1 MNSHDFDE
9 DFRRRAVTEFLRNPA
24 NRARPTEPDGQRRDR
39 PTASNASGADGASGD
54 QTAARDITSDN
65 STATTTTTSGTVAGR
80 SVMTAKE
87 RQSNTEE
94 EEENLPQFPEIA
106 WRGTFHF
113 YREAMDGTTEASD
126 VAHFATFWA
135 ACAASLGRRVHCFVG
150 DLVYPNGYICFYG
163 DSGDKKTT
171 AQRRVLQCSLL
182 SGMPNVKIMTNVGST
197 EGLADALS
205 EATGLGASECTCL
218 FYWEEFAALMA
229 RARWSGST
237 IFEFMVQTFDC
248 PPSWGLNYRRK
259 PVNIRK
265 PTPTVLTATTP
276 EWFWKQAKHEDFYGG
291 HGNRFVYLT
300 GSKKAPLSQPA
311 QVSPDALE
319 EIRDR
324 IMALSQVTPCAA
336 TLSPEASRLWDAFYF
351 DWETTDRS
359 ALLATAVKRIP
370 TYVRKLAMI
379 YAADEG
385 TLPIINL
392 EQLQAAIAV
401 GKYSE
406 ICTKRLLDLQ
416 AKSSSQM
423 GELEE
428 RFIRYIQ
435 HHDGVEVRKMQQ
447 TLSKYTGGA
456 EVFNKVILNLVRSDR
471 IEIWQNG
478 RRRAY
483 ITR

>member
-1 MNSHDFDE
+1 MNSYDFDE
-9 DFRRRAVTEFLRNPA
+9 DFRRRAVAEFLRNPA
-24 NRARPTEPDGQRRDR
+24 NRAKPTEPNGQRRDR
-39 PTASNASGADGASGD
+39 RTASDASGAEGAIGD
-54 QTAARDITSDN
+54 QTTAQDTTSAN
-65 STATTTTTSGTVAGR
+65 TTTGGTVAGHSATATRAKR
-80 SVMTAKE
+80 SDTD
-87 RQSNTEE
+87 EE
-94 EEENLPQFPEIA
+94 GEKLPQFPDIA
-106 WRGTFHF
+106 WRGTFNF

-150 DLVYPNGYICFYG
+150 DLVYPNGYLCFYG

-171 AQRRVLQCSLL
+171 AQRRVLQCNLL
-182 SGMPNVKIMTNVGST
+182 SGMPNLKIMTNVGST

-205 EATGLGASECTCL
+205 EATGRDESECICL

-276 EWFWKQAKHEDFYGG
+276 EWFWKQAKQEDFYGG
-291 HGNRFVYLT
+291 HGNRFFYLT
-300 GSKKAPLSQPA
+300 GTKKAPLPQPA
-311 QVSPDALE
+311 PVSPDAVE
-319 EIRDR
+319 AIRER
-324 IMALSQVTPCAA
+324 ITALSQVTPCAA

-359 ALLATAVKRIP
+359 ALLAAAVKRIP

-416 AKSSSQM
+416 AKGSSQM

-428 RFIRYIQ
+428 RFIRYIK
-435 HHDGVEVRKMQQ
+435 HHDGVEVRQMQQ

-456 EVFNKVILNLVRSDR
+456 EVFNKVMWNLVRSDR
-471 IEIWQNG
+471 IEIRQNG